1 MASKQILLVED
12 NPHLYELTT
21 SSISVAA
28 PDCAV
33 VWARDGRR
41 ALDFLWARADFSH
54 RDPSSLPDLVILDL
68 NLPDLSGLQVLRQL
82 RAQPRTALV
91 PVVMLTSSRLPED
104 ILACYRHGANGYV
117 AKPVAFSQYRSKLLR
132 LVQFWLEVNEA
143 PLPL

>member
-12 NPHLYELTT
+12 NPHLYELTS

-28 PDCAV
+28 PDCEV
-33 VWARDGRR
+33 LWARDGQQ
-41 ALDFLWARADFSH
+41 ALDFMWAHANFSH
-54 RDPSSLPDLVILDL
+54 RKASDLPDLVILDM
-68 NLPDLSGLQVLRQL
+68 NLPDLSGLQVLREL
-82 RAQPRTALV
+82 RGHPRTALV

-117 AKPVAFSQYRSKLLR
+117 AKPVAFTHYRSKLLR

-143 PLPL
+143 PVPL

>member
-33 VWARDGRR
+33 VWAR
-41 ALDFLWARADFSH
+41 ADFSH
-54 RDPSSLPDLVILDL
+54 RDPSSLPDLVILDM